1 MAGVEPGSHRGGPA
15 GPAGATGPTL
25 FARYAYAPNE
35 AGYCGS
41 HDHRALL
48 EYGASGLVD
57 PGLAQLAR
65 AFGGAW
71 PYLALIAEA
80 TGIQDPLDYRVVE
93 AYWVGNSLLDRIPV
107 TAFGNSIE
115 ERFRKC
121 AGPGWN
127 RLTEAIPAG
136 GIAHHSFQVFCVYP
150 WVGML
155 DQPFSAQDAL
165 SVLDRCRIRWGQVV
179 SVCGEEVVVRS
190 QPLVWEA
197 RSLSYGPPRL
207 ESVTRA
213 LDGLGFVA
221 DPQPGEWLALHWGW
235 VCDRLTPRQQ
245 RNLRGYTAKVLEMTN
260 RRLAHPG
267 PAMVLG

>member
-1 MAGVEPGSHRGGPA
+1 MGSVAPPADRSRRAGTAGVP
-15 GPAGATGPTL
+15 GPTL

-35 AGYCGS
+35 QGYCGS
-41 HDHRALL
+41 DDHRSLL
-48 EYGASGLVD
+48 EYGASGAVD
-57 PGLAQLAR
+57 PDLAQLAR
-65 AFGGAW
+65 AFSGAW

-80 TGIQDPLDYRVVE
+80 TGIPDPLDHRVVE
-93 AYWVGNSLLDRIPV
+93 AYWVGNSLLDRIP
-107 TAFGNSIE
+107 TATFGHSLE
-115 ERFRKC
+115 DRFRRHI
-121 AGPGWN
+121 GSSWN

-136 GIAHHSFQVFCVYP
+136 GIPHHSFQVFCVYP

-155 DQPFSAQDAL
+155 DQATTAVDAL

-197 RSLSYGPPRL
+197 MTLGYGPPRL
-207 ESVTRA
+207 ETVTRA

-221 DPQPGEWLALHWGW
+221 DPEPGEWLALHWGW

-245 RNLRGYTAKVLEMTN
+245 RNLKGYTARILDMTN
-260 RRLAHPG
+260 HRLAHPG
-267 PAMVLG
+267 PAAVLG